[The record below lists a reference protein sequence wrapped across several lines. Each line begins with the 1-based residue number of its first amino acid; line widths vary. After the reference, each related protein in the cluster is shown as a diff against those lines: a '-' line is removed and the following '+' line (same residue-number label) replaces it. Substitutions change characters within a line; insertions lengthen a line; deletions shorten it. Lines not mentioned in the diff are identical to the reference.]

1 VTDQRITE
9 IDKNARSIRTMFAE
23 AAPRYDL
30 LNRLLSASLDDS
42 WRARCAAALETHDS
56 SRVLDLCCGTGDQAI
71 TIQRRMTDSTVVAS
85 DFCLPMLAL
94 ARRKFRPSPRSP
106 HSLAGDALSLPFP
119 SGLFDAVT
127 VSFGLRNVADLE
139 AALVEI
145 LRVLRPGGR
154 ALFLEFAL
162 PTSPWLKV
170 PYGLYLRGVLP
181 LVGALVSPRPA
192 AYRYLPR
199 SVAEFPQRSE
209 FVAQMVAVGFDET
222 VWEDLTGGIVCLYTG
237 VAR

>member
-1 VTDQRITE
+1 
-9 IDKNARSIRTMFAE
+9 MFAE

-30 LNRLLSASLDDS
+30 LNRLLSASLDRG
-42 WRARCAAALETHDS
+42 WRARCAAALETGPLH
-56 SRVLDLCCGTGDQAI
+56 RVLDLCCGTGDQAI
-71 TIQRRMTDSTVVAS
+71 TIQRRKTECTVVAS

-94 ARRKFRPSPRSP
+94 ARRKFRRSIRSP
-106 HSLAGDALSLPFP
+106 HGLAGDALSLPFP

-139 AALVEI
+139 AALAEI

-162 PTSPWLKV
+162 PTSPWLRV
-170 PYGLYLRGVLP
+170 PYELYLRGALP
-181 LVGALVSPRPA
+181 LVGAIVSPRPS

-199 SVAEFPQRSE
+199 SVAVFPQRSE

-222 VWEDLTGGIVCLYTG
+222 VWEDLTGGTVCLYTG